1 MNFWKVVSWN
11 IWLTKQYTDIHLL
24 FIITNVCDFN
34 SYGKMYWIQL
44 YVLYMSLTN
53 EMYFGFLWVLQ
64 FSIDSLNHHDIT
76 EILLKVVLNI
86 NYLYINLV

>member
-1 MNFWKVVSWN
+1 
-11 IWLTKQYTDIHLL
+11 
-24 FIITNVCDFN
+24 
-34 SYGKMYWIQL
+34 MYWIQL

-64 FSIDSLNHHDIT
+64 FSIDSLNHYDIT